1 MAIQQADALLFPA
14 LKANP
19 VSDRK
24 AYYCGDW
31 IAESELCL
39 PVGDLGV
46 TMGVTATERLRT
58 FGGSLYRLDEHVA
71 RLSQSLKTIGLDSTG
86 LAQEVKQA
94 MQRYCELHRS
104 HITVGDDW
112 AVVAFVT
119 PGSGAGPTV
128 AVHGFPLRFGDW
140 AERYDRGV
148 RLQQSSHRQVP
159 TNCWPAELKCR
170 SRMHYYLADVEARQR
185 EAGSLALLLDQ
196 EGFVAETTT
205 ANLVVYNDRQELQT
219 PRFANVLRGISID
232 VVEQLA
238 QELRVSFAQADLSP
252 QAVADADEVWITN
265 TSICMQPVVALNGQP
280 IGNGKPGPMFERF
293 LKAWGH
299 AVGVD
304 IAEQAR
310 TFSTR

>member
-1 MAIQQADALLFPA
+1 M
-14 LKANP
+14 
-19 VSDRK
+19 SDRQ

-31 IAESELCL
+31 IAESELRL
-39 PVGDLGV
+39 PVGDLGF

-58 FGGSLYRLDEHVA
+58 FGGRLYRLDEHVA

-86 LAQEVKQA
+86 LAQELKQA

-104 HITVGDDW
+104 HITAGDDW

-119 PGSGAGPTV
+119 PGSGAGPT
-128 AVHGFPLRFGDW
+128 AGVHGFPLRFGDW
-140 AERYDRGV
+140 ADRYDQGV

-205 ANLVVYNDRQELQT
+205 ANLVVYSDRQELRT

-238 QELRVSFAQADLSP
+238 QELRVGFAQADLSP
-252 QAVADADEVWITN
+252 QAVADAEEVWITN

-280 IGNGKPGPMFERF
+280 IGTGKPGPMFEKF

-310 TFSTR
+310 IFSTR